1 MKIIVPSLGAPTRS
15 VSSQP
20 SRCAR
25 RWSPG
30 SPTSALTPRART
42 CAYLRPPPHTC
53 VPTYVRTHLRR
64 HRELGKTK
72 PLVEI
77 RDIEYSYSKNLP
89 QLEEKNPKRT
99 RKKYF
104 WFGEEKGNFCELNLF
119 LLYIDIFSFLVTC
132 IFVQVEPALQL
143 SIERQFIFR
152 HHRG

>member
-1 MKIIVPSLGAPTRS
+1 MNILLYLKYIKQNKKTKIGKTKNQNYSSKQTRCFVKIIVPSLGAPTRS

-42 CAYLRPPPHTC
+42 CAYLRPPPRTC
-53 VPTYVRTHLRR
+53 VPTYARTHLRR

-89 QLEEKNPKRT
+89 QLEEKKSEKNQ
-99 RKKYF
+99 KK
-104 WFGEEKGNFCELNLF
+104 
-119 LLYIDIFSFLVTC
+119 IFLVW
-132 IFVQVEPALQL
+132 
-143 SIERQFIFR
+143 
-152 HHRG
+152 